1 MLSLKQEKSM
11 SNSDKLNGGKI
22 RAENLSP
29 VRRKEIAELAAMER
43 WHKETPRATHI
54 GILTIGKIEIPC
66 AVLKDGKR
74 LLSENAVVNSLGGV
88 SGGMERSRKKSIE
101 EGLPLLPV
109 FLAQNT
115 LKPFISADLIS
126 SLLSPIEYVHA
137 GKIVKGFP
145 AEILPQICEVW
156 LNARDSKALLRNQLE
171 KAKKAEILMRGLAQ
185 VGIIALV
192 DSATGYE
199 EIRDKNALEK
209 ILDLYISKEF
219 SAWAK
224 RFPDEFYKE
233 IFRLRRWEWKGMSV
247 NRPQLIGKYTNDLVY
262 DRLAPE
268 ILEELSQKNP
278 KDSTN
283 RRKVCHHQF
292 LTDDIGHPKLEKHI
306 HGLLMLM
313 GVSEE
318 WKDFMEKVNLVI
330 PKKKIEELE

>member
-1 MLSLKQEKSM
+1 MKD
-11 SNSDKLNGGKI
+11 SNRSNGGKQ

-29 VRRKEIAELAAMER
+29 ERRKEIAESAAMER
-43 WHKETPRATHI
+43 WHKETPKATHI
-54 GILTIGKIEIPC
+54 GILNIGKIEISC

-74 LLSENAVVNSLGGV
+74 ILSENAVVNSLGGA
-88 SGGMERSRKKSIE
+88 SGGIEKSKQKSVE
-101 EGLPLLPV
+101 EGTPFLPL
-109 FLAQNT
+109 FLAQSA
-115 LKPFISADLIS
+115 LKPFISKDLIE
-126 SLLSPIEYVHA
+126 SLLCPIEYIHS
-137 GKIVKGFP
+137 GKISKGFR

-156 LNARDSKALLRNQLE
+156 LNARESKALRRNQLE

-209 ILDLYISKEF
+209 ILELYIAKEF
-219 SAWAK
+219 SGWAK

-233 IFRLRRWEWKGMSV
+233 IFRLRGWKWKGMSV

-306 HGLLMLM
+306 HGILMLM
-313 GVSEE
+313 GVSQG
-318 WKDFMEKVNLVI
+318 WKDFMEKINLVI
-330 PKKKIEELE
+330 PKKKIEEID